1 MIITDLMISSL
12 LLQDYSYLLEDQ
24 ALLLSSLDKLKRLA
38 GKQKVSEWSELVA
51 AGRHEALVR
60 DLVSEYYDKCY
71 RAPRGDP
78 LRTLHVP
85 EGLVTEPATLAASSL
100 VADIRTLG
108 SDYMQSK
115 SEASSP

>member
-1 MIITDLMISSL
+1 MISSL
-12 LLQDYSYLLEDQ
+12 LIQDYSYLLEDK
-24 ALLLSSLDKLKRLA
+24 ALLLSYLDKLKRLA

-115 SEASSP
+115 SETSSP